1 MFYKIEVS
9 TNNKI
14 IGQYPQIQDAEL
26 PLGWEN
32 NLSFTENIRFEKV
45 NFIPI
50 VPKGILS
57 KKAKLTDL
65 LSTVPPGFTPKLLVS
80 DSFKTIL
87 EEFDKVLF
95 QYFPCEVLSKNIINN
110 YWLASPLITKLEN
123 VDFELSEIE
132 TRKSNPKGG
141 SLLERVEITTHIEF
155 NDYLKSQG
163 NSSWKTTISRVVI
176 KNNVKDDIFA
186 ITNVGGGVG
195 YFVSEKF
202 KKTVESQKLT
212 GIEFKPSNLNLNEW
226 LGSER
231 SKYY

>member
-1 MFYKIEVS
+1 M
-9 TNNKI
+9 
-14 IGQYPQIQDAEL
+14 
-26 PLGWEN
+26 
-32 NLSFTENIRFEKV
+32 
-45 NFIPI
+45 
-50 VPKGILS
+50 
-57 KKAKLTDL
+57 
-65 LSTVPPGFTPKLLVS
+65 PPGFTPKLLVR

-87 EEFDKVLF
+87 EEFGKVLF
-95 QYFPCEVLSKNIINN
+95 QYFPCDVLSKNIINN

-123 VDFELSEIE
+123 VDFELSEVE

-163 NSSWKTTISRVVI
+163 SSSWKTTISRVVI

-202 KKTVESQKLT
+202 KKTVEDQKLT
-212 GIEFKPSNLNLNEW
+212 GIEFMPSNLRLVEW
-226 LGSER
+226 LQGGIRE
-231 SKYY
+231 KIYGKA